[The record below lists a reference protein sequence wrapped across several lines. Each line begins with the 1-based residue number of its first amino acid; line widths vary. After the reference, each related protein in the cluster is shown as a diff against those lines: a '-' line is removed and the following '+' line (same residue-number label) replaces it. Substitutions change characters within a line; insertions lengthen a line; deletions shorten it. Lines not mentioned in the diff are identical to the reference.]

1 VRTSKLANCC
11 DRTLSSA
18 DELTRCLPDRDAP
31 PSSRAGRC
39 YLYMKTIERAHLP
52 SRMWE
57 KVELSRNYAKALAQI
72 SEHLA
77 YWPKYMIHKN
87 KQRLT
92 KIVQYLI
99 RIRKLEKEAQPALER
114 VHKKVDRRERVREA
128 KALKAADIEKAVE
141 QELLTRLKAVRIAC
155 GDVFL

>member
-1 VRTSKLANCC
+1 
-11 DRTLSSA
+11 
-18 DELTRCLPDRDAP
+18 
-31 PSSRAGRC
+31 
-39 YLYMKTIERAHLP
+39 
-52 SRMWE
+52 MWE